1 LGRRSYLPGWQR
13 FSAGLFGSYLGDYWN
28 FLAAVWYLESVCNID
43 FIADRRTG
51 TDTLP
56 G

>member
-1 LGRRSYLPGWQR
+1 LLAGVAA
-13 FSAGLFGSYLGDYWN
+13 FSMNLFGSYLDRYWN
-28 FLAAVWYLESVCNID
+28 FLGAVWYLEDVCNID

-56 G
+56 E